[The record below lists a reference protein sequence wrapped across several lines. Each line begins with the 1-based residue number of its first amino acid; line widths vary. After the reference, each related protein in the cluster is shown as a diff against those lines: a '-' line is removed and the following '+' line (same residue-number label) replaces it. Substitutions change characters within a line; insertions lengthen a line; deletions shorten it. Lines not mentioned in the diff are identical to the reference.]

1 MFIHVKKFQRKL
13 FIKKECDI
21 LTNQSIYFY
30 RRANIYKN
38 MDMVEYIKG
47 TLHSCVCGYNTLS
60 SKHACKHSK
69 TKKCSGKTMEKR
81 DVEFVSKEYFQ
92 REKPS
97 EMVLQECLQREKAL
111 LDEREVNLRTM
122 TQLQNTIDRL
132 KSSLEKMVK
141 SVDIIDTED
150 DFYDTQHN
158 GLIYFIIDK
167 DVQGRGKIGRTKN
180 TNVNKLKTR
189 YSTFGNPSILCFLS
203 ADIKSDENA
212 LKKLMRDAGCMETN
226 KEMISNCEV
235 ARGVFYEFM
244 TSRMP

>member
-1 MFIHVKKFQRKL
+1 MLYMINMETFKF
-13 FIKKECDI
+13 
-21 LTNQSIYFY
+21 SVY
-30 RRANIYKN
+30 
-38 MDMVEYIKG
+38 
-47 TLHSCVCGYNTLS
+47 SCGCGYRTGDSGNATRHR
-60 SKHACKHSK
+60 KGPCGHEMK
-69 TKKCSGKTMEKR
+69 TEK
-81 DVEFVSKEYFQ
+81 VEFVSKEYFQ

-97 EMVLQECLQREKAL
+97 EMMLQEYLQREKVL
-111 LDEREVNLRTM
+111 LDEREDNLRSIS
-122 TQLQNTIDRL
+122 QLSNKIDRL
-132 KSSLEKMVK
+132 KNSLEKMVK

-167 DVQGRGKIGRTKN
+167 DVQDRGKVGRTKN
-180 TNVNKLKTR
+180 TDVKKLRGR
-189 YSTFGNPSILCFLS
+189 YATFGNPSILCFLS

-244 TSRMP
+244 TSRVS